1 MFGDYLSPAL
11 VDQMVETGEAPKPGV
26 TETEVSAFFANMASY
41 VAIAERLPLA
51 QLREVMN
58 AYFGACG
65 DEIQAQGGLIDKF
78 IGDSVVAMFGAPLR
92 TSDHALRAG
101 VAALQVQKQIAQLRE
116 KYRTE
121 DTWPEPAKA
130 LRVRIGIHTG
140 SVLLGN
146 LGTARRFNYT
156 MMGDNVNLA
165 ARMESGAKSYGV
177 WTMCTEA
184 TKVACDR
191 VHARRILFRS
201 LGRVIVKGR
210 AHPIELFEPVALKED
225 ATDQVR
231 ECVSV
236 FEAGLA
242 RWRERDWDGAIDL
255 FGKSAR
261 LERDQPGVSFGIQC
275 NPSTVFLEMAQSF
288 RANPGSG
295 PLVI

>member
-1 MFGDYLSPAL
+1 MFGNYISPAL
-11 VDQMVETGEAPKPGV
+11 VDQMVKTGEVPKTGV
-26 TETEVSAFFANMASY
+26 TEAEVSAFFANMASY
-41 VAIAERLPLA
+41 VAIAERLPLT
-51 QLREVMN
+51 QLREVMDT
-58 AYFGACG
+58 YFGACSY
-65 DEIQAQGGLIDKF
+65 EIDAQGGMIDKF

-101 VAALQVQKQIAQLRE
+101 VAALHVQKRIAQLRE
-116 KYRTE
+116 KFRTE

-146 LGTARRFNYT
+146 LGTAMRFNYT

-184 TKVACDR
+184 TKGECDR
-191 VHARRILFRS
+191 AHAGRILFRS
-201 LGRVIVKGR
+201 LGRIVVKGR
-210 AHPIELFEPVALKED
+210 THPIELFEPVALKED
-225 ATDQVR
+225 ATDQLR

-242 RWRERDWDGAIDL
+242 RWRERDWDGAINL

-261 LERDQPGVSFGIQC
+261 LECDQPGASFGIQR

-288 RANPGSG
+288 RANPGTG